1 MKTIYDEINSAV
13 CFSWQIDETTDITC
27 FSQMSVIF
35 RFVSNGKVL
44 ERFLG
49 FFNVSDGRTAN
60 DIFSLLQQNFGHFNI
75 ETKLVGQTYDGA
87 AVMAGELNGLQKK
100 IKSIAPQALFTH
112 CYAHKLN
119 LVLQD
124 SCKQIRECRIFFSNV
139 SGFSAFFTKSTK
151 RTNYQITP
159 RADGT
164 LNLALSIHYSIKEQI

>member
-112 CYAHKLN
+112 CYAHN
-119 LVLQD
+119 
-124 SCKQIRECRIFFSNV
+124 SYFC
-139 SGFSAFFTKSTK
+139 
-151 RTNYQITP
+151 
-159 RADGT
+159 
-164 LNLALSIHYSIKEQI
+164 IKCAK